1 MFVPQIDGGSFP
13 VCPAAANESSQSPAV
28 VGPVANPEKV
38 WKSNLSWQM
47 SSETFLIVKV
57 QDPALLAV

>member
-47 SSETFLIVKV
+47 SSEILLMVYV
-57 QDPALLAV
+57 HVPALEAV